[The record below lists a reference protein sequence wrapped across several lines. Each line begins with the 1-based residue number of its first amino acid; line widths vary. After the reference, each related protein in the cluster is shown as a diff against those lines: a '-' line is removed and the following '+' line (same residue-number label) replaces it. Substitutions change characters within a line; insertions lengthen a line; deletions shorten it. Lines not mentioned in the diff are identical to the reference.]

1 MAAMAAAWAV
11 VEVVEVVES
20 VEVVE
25 VVEVVAAE
33 LVQATS
39 ETVARHRES
48 PTGLRVIVS
57 PHDRA
62 GYGFGCPMHSP
73 IYPPVTAL
81 RFFAF
86 MSRSY
91 VAAAADFLRNGG
103 FVTPGG
109 MGDYLI

>member
-1 MAAMAAAWAV
+1 MAAMADACAAWGAGAWAV
-11 VEVVEVVES
+11 VAT
-20 VEVVE
+20 
-25 VVEVVAAE
+25 VEVVAVVAAE
-33 LVQATS
+33 VLQAAS

-62 GYGFGCPMHSP
+62 GYGYGCPMHSP
-73 IYPPVTAL
+73 IYPPGSAI

-91 VAAAADFLRNGG
+91 VAAAVDFLRNGG
-103 FVTPGG
+103 FVRADG